1 VCVCALAVITE
12 SGSIAL
18 LGGAQVSPDWGV
30 PVLLCVY
37 LCVCVC
43 MCVCVCVC
51 AGCCHRIWLDCFP
64 GCVMWVWVRCVS
76 MYDWLN
82 V

>member
-37 LCVCVC
+37 LCVCVYV
-43 MCVCVCVC
+43 CVCVCVL
-51 AGCCHRIWLDCFP
+51 AVVTESGSIASPD
-64 GCVMWVWVRCVS
+64 V
-76 MYDWLN
+76 
-82 V
+82 